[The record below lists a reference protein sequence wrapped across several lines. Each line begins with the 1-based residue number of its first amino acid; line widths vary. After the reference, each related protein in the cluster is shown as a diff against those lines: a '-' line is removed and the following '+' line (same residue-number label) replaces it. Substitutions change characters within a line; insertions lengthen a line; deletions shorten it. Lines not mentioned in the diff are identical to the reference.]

1 MIKGVNFYYFLD
13 NNIGIGLSERDE
25 GGGNTVMRSG
35 DSFYI
40 SLDSSTL
47 FVWR

>member
-25 GGGNTVMRSG
+25 GVQHG
-35 DSFYI
+35 DAE
-40 SLDSSTL
+40 
-47 FVWR
+47 W

>member
-25 GGGNTVMRSG
+25 GVATR
-35 DSFYI
+35 
-40 SLDSSTL
+40 
-47 FVWR
+47 